1 MKAKKA
7 VRYLKCPKCKGHDF
21 HYMPIASPTG
31 NTYRCTACGFQ
42 MKV

>member
-7 VRYLKCPKCKGHDF
+7 VRYLKCPKCKGENL
-21 HYMPIASPTG
+21 HYMPVASPTG
-31 NTYRCTACGFQ
+31 NIYKCINCGFQ